1 MSEAVNTVGGVRTL
15 PGGVTVAEIAIRS
28 MEERDIPRAVEIE
41 SAIMG
46 PKKSTT
52 LRGSLTAYIAK
63 GERNA
68 CLVAEAGGKV
78 VGFLVGDIRA
88 WDFGE
93 DQEIGWIRIVG
104 IDPAFQGHGV
114 GKALGEA
121 LMRYFETRGVTTV
134 RTTVEWDSGDL
145 IAYFRTLGV
154 ERSGFI
160 GLEKHL
166 E

>member
-1 MSEAVNTVGGVRTL
+1 MANIT
-15 PGGVTVAEIAIRS
+15 IRP

-46 PKKSTT
+46 PRKSTT
-52 LRGSLTAYIAK
+52 LRGSLTAYLSK

-68 CLVAEAGGKV
+68 CLVAEADGKV
-78 VGFLVGDIRA
+78 VGFLVGDIRG

-93 DQEIGWIRIVG
+93 DQEVGWIRIVG
-104 IDPAFQGHGV
+104 IDPAHQGHGV

-121 LMRYFETRGVTTV
+121 LMKYFETRGVTTV
-134 RTTVEWDSGDL
+134 RTTVEWDAADL
-145 IAYFRTLGV
+145 IAYFRTLGF
-154 ERSGFI
+154 ERSGFV

-166 E
+166 D

>member
-1 MSEAVNTVGGVRTL
+1 DGAGVARA
-15 PGGVTVAEIAIRS
+15 GIAIRP

-41 SAIMG
+41 SAILG
-46 PKKSTT
+46 AKKSTT
-52 LRGSLTAYIAK
+52 LRGSLTAYLAK

-68 CLVAEAGGKV
+68 CVVAEAEGKV

-114 GKALGEA
+114 GNALGDA
-121 LMRYFETRGVTTV
+121 LMRYFETRGMTTV
-134 RTTVEWDSGDL
+134 RTDVGLDFGGL
-145 IAYFRTLGV
+145 I
-154 ERSGFI
+154 S
-160 GLEKHL
+160 
-166 E
+166 

>member
-1 MSEAVNTVGGVRTL
+1 MANITIRT
-15 PGGVTVAEIAIRS
+15 

-46 PKKSTT
+46 AKRSTT
-52 LRGSLTAYIAK
+52 LRGSLTAYLAK

-68 CLVAEAGGKV
+68 CLVAEAEGKV
-78 VGFLVGDIRA
+78 VGFLVGDVRT

-121 LMRYFETRGVTTV
+121 LMRYFETRGITTV
-134 RTTVEWDSGDL
+134 RTTVEWDAGDL
-145 IAYFRTLGV
+145 IAYFRTLGF

-160 GLEKHL
+160 GLEKLL

>member
-1 MSEAVNTVGGVRTL
+1 MAG
-15 PGGVTVAEIAIRS
+15 IAIRP

-41 SAIMG
+41 SAILG
-46 PKKSTT
+46 AKKSTT
-52 LRGSLTAYIAK
+52 LRGSLTAYLAK

-68 CLVAEAGGKV
+68 CVVAEAEGKV

-104 IDPAFQGHGV
+104 IDPAFQGDGV
-114 GKALGEA
+114 GKALGDA
-121 LMRYFETRGVTTV
+121 LMRYFETRGITTV

-145 IAYFRTLGV
+145 IAYFRTLGF

-166 E
+166 D

>member
-1 MSEAVNTVGGVRTL
+1 MATITIRT
-15 PGGVTVAEIAIRS
+15 

-41 SAIMG
+41 TAILG
-46 PKKSTT
+46 AKRSTT
-52 LRGSLTAYIAK
+52 LRGSLTAYLSK

-68 CLVAEAGGKV
+68 SVVAETEGKV

-104 IDPAFQGHGV
+104 IDPAYQGHGV
-114 GKALGEA
+114 GKALGDA
-121 LMRYFETRGVTTV
+121 LMRYFETRGITTV

-145 IAYFRTLGV
+145 IAYFRTLGF

-160 GLEKHL
+160 GLEKRL

>member
-1 MSEAVNTVGGVRTL
+1 
-15 PGGVTVAEIAIRS
+15 
-28 MEERDIPRAVEIE
+28 
-41 SAIMG
+41 MG
-46 PKKSTT
+46 SKRSTT
-52 LRGSLTAYIAK
+52 LRGSLTAYLSK

-68 CLVAEAGGKV
+68 CLVAETDGKV
-78 VGFLVGDIRA
+78 VGFLVGDVRT

-93 DQEIGWIRIVG
+93 DQEVGWIRIVG
-104 IDPAFQGHGV
+104 IDPSFQGHGV

-134 RTTVEWDSGDL
+134 RTTVEWDAGDL
-145 IAYFRTLGV
+145 IAYFRTLGF

>member
-1 MSEAVNTVGGVRTL
+1 MANVSIRT
-15 PGGVTVAEIAIRS
+15 

-41 SAIMG
+41 TAIMG
-46 PKKSTT
+46 AKRSTT
-52 LRGSLTAYIAK
+52 LRGSLTAYLGK

-68 CLVAEAGGKV
+68 CLVAESDGKV
-78 VGFLVGDIRA
+78 VGFLVGDVRT

-93 DQEIGWIRIVG
+93 DQEVGWIRIVG
-104 IDPAFQGHGV
+104 IDPSFQGHGV

-134 RTTVEWDSGDL
+134 RTTVEWDAGDL
-145 IAYFRTLGV
+145 IAYFRTLGF

>member
-1 MSEAVNTVGGVRTL
+1 
-15 PGGVTVAEIAIRS
+15 

-52 LRGSLTAYIAK
+52 LRGSLTAYLSK

-68 CLVAEAGGKV
+68 CLVADAGGKV

-104 IDPAFQGHGV
+104 IDPGFQGHGG

-121 LMRYFETRGVTTV
+121 LMRYFGNSGITTL

-145 IAYFRTLGV
+145 IAYFRTLGFA
-154 ERSGFI
+154 RSGFI
-160 GLEKHL
+160 GLERHL

>member
-1 MSEAVNTVGGVRTL
+1 MANVSIRT
-15 PGGVTVAEIAIRS
+15 
-28 MEERDIPRAVEIE
+28 MEERDIARAVEIE

-46 PKKSTT
+46 SKRSTT
-52 LRGSLTAYIAK
+52 LRGSLTAYLNK

-68 CLVAEAGGKV
+68 CLVAEADGKV
-78 VGFLVGDIRA
+78 VGFLVGDVRT

-93 DQEIGWIRIVG
+93 DQEVGWIRIVG
-104 IDPAFQGHGV
+104 IDPSFQGHGV
-114 GKALGEA
+114 GTALGEA

-134 RTTVEWDSGDL
+134 RTTVEWDAGDL
-145 IAYFRTLGV
+145 IAYFRTLGFQ
-154 ERSGFI
+154 RSGFI

>member
-1 MSEAVNTVGGVRTL
+1 MADV
-15 PGGVTVAEIAIRS
+15 AIRP

-46 PKKSTT
+46 AKRSTT
-52 LRGSLTAYIAK
+52 LRGSLTAYLAK

-68 CLVAEAGGKV
+68 CLVAESEGRV
-78 VGFLVGDIRA
+78 VGFLVGDIRT

-93 DQEIGWIRIVG
+93 DQEIGWIKIVG
-104 IDPAFQGHGV
+104 IDPAYQGHGV

-121 LMRYFETRGVTTV
+121 LLRYFEERGVKTV
-134 RTTVEWDSGDL
+134 RTTVEWDAGDL
-145 IAYFRTLGV
+145 IAYFRTLGF

-160 GLEKHL
+160 GLEKTL
-166 E
+166 D

>member
-1 MSEAVNTVGGVRTL
+1 MSLADV
-15 PGGVTVAEIAIRS
+15 AIRP

-41 SAIMG
+41 TAIMG

-52 LRGSLTAYIAK
+52 LRGSLTAYLAR

-104 IDPAFQGHGV
+104 IDPGFQGHGV

-121 LMRYFETRGVTTV
+121 LMRYFETRGITTV

-145 IAYFRTLGV
+145 IAYFRTLGF

-166 E
+166 D

>member
-1 MSEAVNTVGGVRTL
+1 MAG
-15 PGGVTVAEIAIRS
+15 IAIRP

-41 SAIMG
+41 SAILG
-46 PKKSTT
+46 AKRSTT
-52 LRGSLTAYIAK
+52 LRGSLTAYLAK

-68 CLVAEAGGKV
+68 SVVAETEGKV

-104 IDPAFQGHGV
+104 IDPAYQGHGV
-114 GKALGEA
+114 GKALGDA
-121 LMRYFETRGVTTV
+121 LMRYFETRGITTV

-145 IAYFRTLGV
+145 IAYFRTLGF

-160 GLEKHL
+160 GLEKRL
-166 E
+166 D

>member
-1 MSEAVNTVGGVRTL
+1 M
-15 PGGVTVAEIAIRS
+15 AEITIRP

-41 SAIMG
+41 TAILG
-46 PKKSTT
+46 PKRSMT
-52 LRGSLTAYIAK
+52 LRGSLTAYLAK

-68 CLVAEAGGKV
+68 SIVAEAEGKV
-78 VGFLVGDIRA
+78 VGFLVGDVRA

-104 IDPAFQGHGV
+104 IDPAYQGHGV
-114 GKALGEA
+114 GKALGAA
-121 LMRYFETRGVTTV
+121 LMRYFETRGITTV
-134 RTTVEWDSGDL
+134 RTTVEWDAGDL
-145 IAYFRTLGV
+145 IAYFRTLGF

>member
-1 MSEAVNTVGGVRTL
+1 MAD
-15 PGGVTVAEIAIRS
+15 IAIRT
-28 MEERDIPRAVEIE
+28 MEETDIPRAVEIE

-46 PKKSTT
+46 AKRSTT
-52 LRGSLTAYIAK
+52 LRGSLTAYLSK

-68 CLVAEAGGKV
+68 CLVAEADGKV

-104 IDPAFQGHGV
+104 IDPASQGHGV

-121 LMRYFETRGVTTV
+121 LMRYFDTRGVTTV
-134 RTTVEWDSGDL
+134 RTTVEWDAGDL
-145 IAYFRTLGV
+145 IAYFRTLGF

>member
-1 MSEAVNTVGGVRTL
+1 MDEA
-15 PGGVTVAEIAIRS
+15 
-28 MEERDIPRAVEIE
+28 DIPRAVEIE
-41 SAIMG
+41 TAILG
-46 PKKSTT
+46 AKRSTT
-52 LRGSLTAYIAK
+52 LRGSLTAYLSK

-68 CLVAEAGGKV
+68 CLVAEADRRV

-104 IDPAFQGHGV
+104 IDPSYQGHGV
-114 GKALGEA
+114 GKSLGEA
-121 LMRYFETRGVTTV
+121 LLRYFETRGITTV
-134 RTTVEWDSGDL
+134 RTTVEWDAGDL
-145 IAYFRTLGV
+145 IAYFRTLGF

>member
-1 MSEAVNTVGGVRTL
+1 M
-15 PGGVTVAEIAIRS
+15 AEITIRP

-41 SAIMG
+41 TAILG
-46 PKKSTT
+46 PKRSMT
-52 LRGSLTAYIAK
+52 LRGSLTAYLAK

-68 CLVAEAGGKV
+68 SIGAEAEGKV
-78 VGFLVGDIRA
+78 VGFLVGDVRA

-104 IDPAFQGHGV
+104 IDPAYQGHGV

-134 RTTVEWDSGDL
+134 RTTVEWDAGDL
-145 IAYFRTLGV
+145 IAYFRTLGFV
-154 ERSGFI
+154 RSGFI

>member
-1 MSEAVNTVGGVRTL
+1 MANVSIRT
-15 PGGVTVAEIAIRS
+15 

-41 SAIMG
+41 TAIMG
-46 PKKSTT
+46 AKRSTT
-52 LRGSLTAYIAK
+52 LRGSLTAYLGK

-68 CLVAEAGGKV
+68 CLVAESDGKV
-78 VGFLVGDIRA
+78 VGFLVGDVRT

-93 DQEIGWIRIVG
+93 DQEVGWIRIVG
-104 IDPAFQGHGV
+104 IDPSFQGHGV

-134 RTTVEWDSGDL
+134 RTTVEWDAGDL
-145 IAYFRTLGV
+145 IAYFRTLGFQ
-154 ERSGFI
+154 RSGFI

>member
-1 MSEAVNTVGGVRTL
+1 LANITIRT
-15 PGGVTVAEIAIRS
+15 

-46 PKKSTT
+46 AKRSTT
-52 LRGSLTAYIAK
+52 LRGSLTAYLAK

-68 CLVAEAGGKV
+68 CLVAEAEGKV
-78 VGFLVGDIRA
+78 VGFLVGDVRT

-121 LMRYFETRGVTTV
+121 LMRYFETRGITTV
-134 RTTVEWDSGDL
+134 RTTVEWDAGDL
-145 IAYFRTLGV
+145 IAYFRTLGF

-160 GLEKHL
+160 GLEKLL

>member
-1 MSEAVNTVGGVRTL
+1 MAG
-15 PGGVTVAEIAIRS
+15 IAIRP

-41 SAIMG
+41 SAILG
-46 PKKSTT
+46 AKRSTT
-52 LRGSLTAYIAK
+52 LRGSLTAYLAK

-68 CLVAEAGGKV
+68 CLVAELEGKV

-104 IDPAFQGHGV
+104 IDPAYQGHGV
-114 GKALGEA
+114 GKALGDA
-121 LMRYFETRGVTTV
+121 LMRYFETRGITTV

-145 IAYFRTLGV
+145 IAYFRTLGF

-160 GLEKHL
+160 GLEKRL
-166 E
+166 D

>member
-1 MSEAVNTVGGVRTL
+1 MANVSIRT
-15 PGGVTVAEIAIRS
+15 
-28 MEERDIPRAVEIE
+28 MEERDIARAVEIE

-46 PKKSTT
+46 SKRSTT
-52 LRGSLTAYIAK
+52 LRGSLTAYLNK

-68 CLVAEAGGKV
+68 CLVAEADGKV
-78 VGFLVGDIRA
+78 VGFLVGDVRT

-93 DQEIGWIRIVG
+93 DQEVGRIRIVG
-104 IDPAFQGHGV
+104 IDPSFQGHGV

-134 RTTVEWDSGDL
+134 RTTVEWDAGDL
-145 IAYFRTLGV
+145 IAYFRTLGFQ
-154 ERSGFI
+154 RSGFI